1 MKYFL
6 ISGFCRPFF
15 IRIGYDI
22 YCSIMTETK
31 EKKPAST
38 RKRAKKNTADPAA
51 VEEKPQKTAARKTV
65 RKKTGTG
72 TAEDKPKKT
81 AAKTATRRK
90 TSSGS
95 STGAEKKTVETAA
108 KKPSARKK
116 STKEKTSDTAE
127 KKPARKRTTSRKQPA
142 KEPVQASFLSV
153 EEIRLPFVPEGERE
167 PVKETVP
174 AASPAV
180 VLPEIDASLPAEEVR
195 LPIEYAAGFDIAP
208 KPEPAPQPEPV
219 PQPEPE
225 PAPVPEKKKKKKKK
239 GKHRVLK
246 AILAVFLL
254 MFAIGG
260 AAVGGYIMKNLED
273 VPELDLYQLR
283 DYSMATQL
291 YDING
296 NFVAEYQA
304 NENVDWAYIDE
315 VPQHLKDAFISIE
328 DKRFYKH
335 HGLDL
340 PRFLNAV
347 WGQLTHTSS
356 HGGSTIT
363 QQVIKNTYLT
373 QEVTY
378 KRKIQE
384 IYLALKLERELD
396 KDQIL
401 EVYMNTIFYGDSN
414 YGIKVAA
421 WDYFGKTLDELTLRE
436 CAILAGLAQSPN
448 EYNPRLNML
457 KGDMGPTNYRAN
469 TVLYAMHE
477 NGVITDEEYEEAL
490 NDTLVVREATSK
502 GELYQYPAYVEY
514 AVEDVAKAL
523 LVKEGKELTDSA
535 IAAKKAL
542 MRQAGYR
549 ITLGIDTNIQ
559 QILQDSVA
567 TFNGYPYARDGSM
580 VEASAVVI
588 DQHTGRVVAM
598 VGSRE
603 VPTEPE
609 VLNRATDSL
618 QPVGSSMKPLAVYA
632 PALEEGCYPGTTVM
646 DIKEDIPGYGIDND
660 YPNGPVTGGAITMR
674 EALELSHNVAAARFM
689 LEKVGVERSFEYLL
703 QEGFDEAHLDHTPAG
718 LALGAVS
725 VTTLEMAGAY
735 ATLANGGIYIQ
746 PHAYVEVLDRNGNV
760 LLSEDDVVTRRV
772 FAETTAWLITDMM
785 HTNMIGGLGVE
796 ANLRTMTCAGK
807 TGTHEDKTITFGG
820 YTPYYTSFLRIS
832 SDSYTSMY
840 KPSSYF
846 QATHLWKYYMQPI
859 HEGLEDRPI
868 QEKTA
873 EELGITKYWVCLNSG
888 NLALNSCAGHWEY
901 AALTNAPTEYCSHHE
916 YWTDPEEYADPSGYY
931 SWWDEDGNFHEN
943 GWWDGNG
950 NFHLY

>member
-1 MKYFL
+1 MKYFS

-22 YCSIMTETK
+22 YCLIMTETN

-38 RKRAKKNTADPAA
+38 RKRAKKNTAETEAA
-51 VEEKPQKTAARKTV
+51 AEEKPQKTAARKTA

-81 AAKTATRRK
+81 AAKTSSRRK
-90 TSSGS
+90 TGTGS
-95 STGAEKKTVETAA
+95 SPDAETKTA
-108 KKPSARKK
+108 KKPAARKK

-127 KKPARKRTTSRKQPA
+127 KKPARKRTASRRKPA
-142 KEPVQASFLSV
+142 AEPVQASFLSV

-167 PVKETVP
+167 PVMETAP

-414 YGIKVAA
+414 YGVKVAA
-421 WDYFGKTLDELTLRE
+421 WDYFGKTLDELSLRE

-542 MRQAGYR
+542 MRQSGYR
-549 ITLGIDTNIQ
+549 ITLGIDMNIQ

-646 DIKEDIPGYGIDND
+646 DIKIG
-660 YPNGPVTGGAITMR
+660 R
-674 EALELSHNVAAARFM
+674 
-689 LEKVGVERSFEYLL
+689 
-703 QEGFDEAHLDHTPAG
+703 AH
-718 LALGAVS
+718 V
-725 VTTLEMAGAY
+725 
-735 ATLANGGIYIQ
+735 
-746 PHAYVEVLDRNGNV
+746 
-760 LLSEDDVVTRRV
+760 
-772 FAETTAWLITDMM
+772 
-785 HTNMIGGLGVE
+785 
-796 ANLRTMTCAGK
+796 
-807 TGTHEDKTITFGG
+807 
-820 YTPYYTSFLRIS
+820 
-832 SDSYTSMY
+832 
-840 KPSSYF
+840 
-846 QATHLWKYYMQPI
+846 
-859 HEGLEDRPI
+859 
-868 QEKTA
+868 
-873 EELGITKYWVCLNSG
+873 
-888 NLALNSCAGHWEY
+888 
-901 AALTNAPTEYCSHHE
+901 
-916 YWTDPEEYADPSGYY
+916 
-931 SWWDEDGNFHEN
+931 
-943 GWWDGNG
+943 
-950 NFHLY
+950 

>member
-1 MKYFL
+1 
-6 ISGFCRPFF
+6 
-15 IRIGYDI
+15 
-22 YCSIMTETK
+22 MTEAK

-38 RKRAKKNTADPAA
+38 RKRTKKNTAETAA
-51 VEEKPQKTAARKTV
+51 AAEEKPKKKAAGTGS
-65 RKKTGTG
+65 RKKTGTA
-72 TAEDKPKKT
+72 AEKPKKT
-81 AAKTATRRK
+81 AAKTSSRRK
-90 TSSGS
+90 TVTKAASGE
-95 STGAEKKTVETAA
+95 EKKTA
-108 KKPSARKK
+108 KKPAARKK
-116 STKEKTSDTAE
+116 STAAKAAAE
-127 KKPARKRTTSRKQPA
+127 KPAKKPVRKQAEATWISA
-142 KEPVQASFLSV
+142 KEPVQEAVLSV
-153 EEIRLPFVPEGERE
+153 DEIRLSFEPEGVRKPAKAFAPIDRSAIEK
-167 PVKETVP
+167 PET
-174 AASPAV
+174 
-180 VLPEIDASLPAEEVR
+180 DASLSAEEIR
-195 LPIEYAAGFDIAP
+195 LPIEYAAGFDTAP
-208 KPEPAPQPEPV
+208 KPKPAPQPPKTA
-219 PQPEPE
+219 
-225 PAPVPEKKKKKKKK
+225 PAPAPAPEAPAPEKKKKKEKKK

-254 MFAIGG
+254 LIAVSG

-283 DYSMATQL
+283 DYSRATEL
-291 YDING
+291 YDVSG

-328 DKRFYKH
+328 DKRFYQH

-421 WDYFGKTLDELTLRE
+421 WDYFGKTLDELSLRE
-436 CAILAGLAQSPN
+436 CALLAGLAQSPN

-457 KGDMGPTNYRAN
+457 KGDMGPTNYRTN
-469 TVLYAMHE
+469 TVLFAMHE

-502 GELYQYPAYVEY
+502 GELYPYPAYVEY

-523 LVKEGKELTDSA
+523 LIKEGKELTDSA

-542 MRQAGYR
+542 MRQSGYR
-549 ITLGIDTNIQ
+549 IMLGIDTNIQ

-580 VEASAVVI
+580 VEASAVII

-632 PALEEGCYPGTTVM
+632 PALEEGSYPGSTVM
-646 DIKEDIPGYGIDND
+646 DIKEDIPGYGINND

-689 LEKVGVERSFEYLL
+689 LEKVGVEKSFNYLL
-703 QEGFDEAHLDHTPAG
+703 QEGFDESHLDHTPAG
-718 LALGAVS
+718 LALGAVN

-859 HEGLEDRPI
+859 HAELEDRPI

-888 NLALNSCAGHWEY
+888 DLALNTCAGHWEY

-916 YWTDPEEYADPSGYY
+916 YWTDPEQYADPSEYY
-931 SWWDEDGNFHEN
+931 SWWDENGNFHEN
-943 GWWDGNG
+943 GWWDENG

>member
-1 MKYFL
+1 
-6 ISGFCRPFF
+6 
-15 IRIGYDI
+15 
-22 YCSIMTETK
+22 MTEAK

-38 RKRAKKNTADPAA
+38 RKRTKKNTAETAA
-51 VEEKPQKTAARKTV
+51 AAEEKPKKKAAGTGS
-65 RKKTGTG
+65 RKKTGTA
-72 TAEDKPKKT
+72 AEKPKKT
-81 AAKTATRRK
+81 AAKTSSRRK
-90 TSSGS
+90 TGAKAASGE
-95 STGAEKKTVETAA
+95 EKKTA
-108 KKPSARKK
+108 KKPVARKK
-116 STKEKTSDTAE
+116 STAAKAAAE
-127 KKPARKRTTSRKQPA
+127 KPAKKPVRKQAEATWISA
-142 KEPVQASFLSV
+142 KEPVQEAVLSV
-153 EEIRLPFVPEGERE
+153 EEIRLAFEPNAVRKPAKEFAPADRSAIDKPE
-167 PVKETVP
+167 T
-174 AASPAV
+174 
-180 VLPEIDASLPAEEVR
+180 DASLSAEEIR
-195 LPIEYAAGFDIAP
+195 LPIEYAAGFDTAP
-208 KPEPAPQPEPV
+208 KPKPAPQPPKTA
-219 PQPEPE
+219 
-225 PAPVPEKKKKKKKK
+225 PAPAPAPEKKKKKK

-246 AILAVFLL
+246 VVLAIFLF
-254 MFAIGG
+254 MMATGIT
-260 AAVGGYIMKNLED
+260 AVGGYILKNLED

-283 DYSMATQL
+283 DYSRATEL
-291 YDING
+291 YDVSG

-315 VPQHLKDAFISIE
+315 VPQHHKDAFISIE
-328 DKRFYKH
+328 DKRFYQH

-421 WDYFGKTLDELTLRE
+421 WDYFGKTLDELSLRE
-436 CAILAGLAQSPN
+436 CALLAGLAQSPN

-457 KGDMGPTNYRAN
+457 KGDMGPTNYRTN
-469 TVLYAMHE
+469 TVLFAMHE

-502 GELYQYPAYVEY
+502 GELYPYPAYVEY

-542 MRQAGYR
+542 MRQSGYR

-580 VEASAVVI
+580 VEASAVII

-632 PALEEGCYPGTTVM
+632 PALEEGSYPGSTVM
-646 DIKEDIPGYGIDND
+646 DIKEDIPGYGINND

-689 LEKVGVERSFEYLL
+689 LEKVGVEKSFNYLL
-703 QEGFDEAHLDHTPAG
+703 QEGFDESHLDHTPAG

-859 HEGLEDRPI
+859 HAELEDRPI

-888 NLALNSCAGHWEY
+888 DLALNTCAGHWEY

-916 YWTDPEEYADPSGYY
+916 YWTDPEQYADPSEYY
-931 SWWDEDGNFHEN
+931 SWWDENGNFHEN
-943 GWWDGNG
+943 GWWDENG

>member
-1 MKYFL
+1 
-6 ISGFCRPFF
+6 
-15 IRIGYDI
+15 
-22 YCSIMTETK
+22 MTEAK

-38 RKRAKKNTADPAA
+38 RKRTKKNTAETAA
-51 VEEKPQKTAARKTV
+51 AAEEKPKKKAAGTGS
-65 RKKTGTG
+65 RKKTGTA
-72 TAEDKPKKT
+72 AEKPKKT
-81 AAKTATRRK
+81 AAKTSSRRK
-90 TSSGS
+90 TVAKAASGE
-95 STGAEKKTVETAA
+95 EKKTA
-108 KKPSARKK
+108 KKPAARKK
-116 STKEKTSDTAE
+116 STAAKAAAE
-127 KKPARKRTTSRKQPA
+127 KPAKKPVRKQAEATWISA
-142 KEPVQASFLSV
+142 KEPVQEAVLSV
-153 EEIRLPFVPEGERE
+153 DEIRLSFEPEGVRKPAKAFAPIDRSAIEK
-167 PVKETVP
+167 PET
-174 AASPAV
+174 
-180 VLPEIDASLPAEEVR
+180 DASLSAEEIR
-195 LPIEYAAGFDIAP
+195 LPIEYAAGFDTAP
-208 KPEPAPQPEPV
+208 KPKPAPQPPKTA
-219 PQPEPE
+219 
-225 PAPVPEKKKKKKKK
+225 PAPAPAPEAPAPEKKKKKEKKK

-254 MFAIGG
+254 LIAVSG

-283 DYSMATQL
+283 DYSRATEL
-291 YDING
+291 YDVSG

-328 DKRFYKH
+328 DKRFYQH

-421 WDYFGKTLDELTLRE
+421 WDYFGKTLDELSLRE
-436 CAILAGLAQSPN
+436 CALLAGLAQSPN

-457 KGDMGPTNYRAN
+457 KGDMGPTNYRTN
-469 TVLYAMHE
+469 TVLFAMHE

-502 GELYQYPAYVEY
+502 GELYPYPAYVEY

-523 LVKEGKELTDSA
+523 LIKEGKELTDSA

-542 MRQAGYR
+542 MRQSGYR
-549 ITLGIDTNIQ
+549 IMLGIDTNIQ

-580 VEASAVVI
+580 VEASAVII

-632 PALEEGCYPGTTVM
+632 PALEEGSYPGSTVM
-646 DIKEDIPGYGIDND
+646 DIKEDIPGYGINND

-689 LEKVGVERSFEYLL
+689 LEKVGVEKSFNYLL
-703 QEGFDEAHLDHTPAG
+703 QEGFDESHLDHTPAG

-859 HEGLEDRPI
+859 HAELEDRPI

-888 NLALNSCAGHWEY
+888 DLALNTCAGHWEY

-916 YWTDPEEYADPSGYY
+916 YWTDPEQYADPSEYY
-931 SWWDEDGNFHEN
+931 SWWDENGNFHEN
-943 GWWDGNG
+943 GWWDENG

>member
-31 EKKPAST
+31 EKKPSST

-208 KPEPAPQPEPV
+208 KLKPVPPPEPV

-807 TGTHEDKTITFGG
+807 TGTMRTRRSPSAAIRLTTRVSCGSHRI
-820 YTPYYTSFLRIS
+820 PIHPCTSLPRTSRLRICGS
-832 SDSYTSMY
+832 TICSRSM
-840 KPSSYF
+840 KGSRTGRSR
-846 QATHLWKYYMQPI
+846 K
-859 HEGLEDRPI
+859 RPPRN
-868 QEKTA
+868 
-873 EELGITKYWVCLNSG
+873 WVLQNTG
-888 NLALNSCAGHWEY
+888 Y
-901 AALTNAPTEYCSHHE
+901 A
-916 YWTDPEEYADPSGYY
+916 
-931 SWWDEDGNFHEN
+931 
-943 GWWDGNG
+943 
-950 NFHLY
+950 

>member
-1 MKYFL
+1 
-6 ISGFCRPFF
+6 
-15 IRIGYDI
+15 
-22 YCSIMTETK
+22 MTETK

-208 KPEPAPQPEPV
+208 KLKPVPPPEPV

-225 PAPVPEKKKKKKKK
+225 PAPLPEKKKKKKKT
-239 GKHRVLK
+239 GKHRGLK
-246 AILAVFLL
+246 AVLAVFLL

-832 SDSYTSMY
+832 SDSYTS
-840 KPSSYF
+840 
-846 QATHLWKYYMQPI
+846 
-859 HEGLEDRPI
+859 
-868 QEKTA
+868 
-873 EELGITKYWVCLNSG
+873 
-888 NLALNSCAGHWEY
+888 
-901 AALTNAPTEYCSHHE
+901 
-916 YWTDPEEYADPSGYY
+916 
-931 SWWDEDGNFHEN
+931 
-943 GWWDGNG
+943 
-950 NFHLY
+950 

>member
-1 MKYFL
+1 
-6 ISGFCRPFF
+6 
-15 IRIGYDI
+15 
-22 YCSIMTETK
+22 MTEAK

-38 RKRAKKNTADPAA
+38 RKRTKKNTAETAA
-51 VEEKPQKTAARKTV
+51 ATEEKPKKKAAGTGS
-65 RKKTGTG
+65 RKKTGTA
-72 TAEDKPKKT
+72 AEKPKKT
-81 AAKTATRRK
+81 AAKTSSRRK
-90 TSSGS
+90 TGAKAASGE
-95 STGAEKKTVETAA
+95 EKKTA
-108 KKPSARKK
+108 KKPVARKK
-116 STKEKTSDTAE
+116 STAAKAAAE
-127 KKPARKRTTSRKQPA
+127 KPAKKPVRKQAEATWISA
-142 KEPVQASFLSV
+142 KEPVQEAVLSV
-153 EEIRLPFVPEGERE
+153 EEIRLAFEPNAVRKPAKEFAPADRSAIDKPE
-167 PVKETVP
+167 T
-174 AASPAV
+174 
-180 VLPEIDASLPAEEVR
+180 DASLSAEEIR
-195 LPIEYAAGFDIAP
+195 LPIEYAAGFDTAP
-208 KPEPAPQPEPV
+208 KPKPAPQPPKTA
-219 PQPEPE
+219 
-225 PAPVPEKKKKKKKK
+225 PAPAPAPEKKKKKK

-246 AILAVFLL
+246 VVLAIFLF
-254 MFAIGG
+254 MMATGIT
-260 AAVGGYIMKNLED
+260 AVGGYILKNLED

-283 DYSMATQL
+283 DYSRATEL
-291 YDING
+291 YDVSG

-328 DKRFYKH
+328 DKRFYQH

-421 WDYFGKTLDELTLRE
+421 WDYFGKTLDELSLRE
-436 CAILAGLAQSPN
+436 CALLAGLAQSPN

-457 KGDMGPTNYRAN
+457 KGDMGPTNYRTN
-469 TVLYAMHE
+469 TVLFAMHE

-502 GELYQYPAYVEY
+502 GELYPYPAYVEY

-542 MRQAGYR
+542 MRQSGYR

-580 VEASAVVI
+580 VEASAVII

-632 PALEEGCYPGTTVM
+632 PALEEGSYPGSTVM
-646 DIKEDIPGYGIDND
+646 DIKEDIPGYGINND

-689 LEKVGVERSFEYLL
+689 LEKVGVEKSFNYLL
-703 QEGFDEAHLDHTPAG
+703 QEGFDESHLDHTPAG

-859 HEGLEDRPI
+859 HAELEDRPI

-888 NLALNSCAGHWEY
+888 DLALNTCAGHWEY

-916 YWTDPEEYADPSGYY
+916 YWTDPEQYADPSEYY
-931 SWWDEDGNFHEN
+931 SWWDENGNFHEN
-943 GWWDGNG
+943 GWWDENG